1 VRGEVSF
8 AIRREREVGRAPV
21 APAERAEMGLSGLQ
35 RSAGNRAVARL
46 LSMSRVSLAREVT
59 IGAERVT
66 HGSRRVGELFDAV
79 IVPELERT
87 GHKTYGV
94 KAQLVKFV
102 RLGGPAP
109 GAPPY
114 ADMRVFGQ
122 KFMSWLAEQQRP
134 VRGGGTSPV
143 LKPFSVMG
151 MSRPNWS
158 EGLRALKGVQPGD
171 DLRHVVRNA
180 TLKTALSVEFDRLLP
195 DTRKPH
201 FTAMA
206 HELGVT
212 LRPNMPL
219 DRVVEA
225 IYKKLYLNPE
235 NLFAGPAPMNRLIG
249 FAATPVR
256 DFGEKLVD
264 MGDEAIKIAEVYGQV
279 MALIAEAAKIIS
291 DADER
296 VRLVSQVERTIK
308 EAIDSLAEDGSGE
321 APAEEA
327 GDLVADIGLNFGFDL
342 IAGRTPKDSGDIKAR
357 QERLLASET
366 DLDAFIRDGS
376 GDLLAIL
383 RRFLEPA

>member
-1 VRGEVSF
+1 
-8 AIRREREVGRAPV
+8 V
-21 APAERAEMGLSGLQ
+21 APAERAEMGVGSLQ

-46 LSMSRVSLAREVT
+46 LSMSRVSLAREIT

-114 ADMRVFGQ
+114 GDMGVFGQ
-122 KFMSWLAEQQRP
+122 KFMLWLAEQQRP

-151 MSRPNWS
+151 MSRPRWS

-180 TLKTALSVEFDRLLP
+180 KLKEALSAEFDRLSP
-195 DTRKPH
+195 DARKPR
-201 FTAMA
+201 FTTMA
-206 HELGVT
+206 RELGVAW
-212 LRPNMPL
+212 RPNMPL

-235 NLFAGPAPMNRLIG
+235 NLFAGPGPINRLIG
-249 FAATPVR
+249 FAASPVR
-256 DFGEKLVD
+256 DFGEQLVA
-264 MGDEAIKIAEVYGQV
+264 MGDQEIKIAEVYGQV
-279 MALIAEAAKIIS
+279 MALIVEAAKIIS
-291 DADER
+291 DAGKR
-296 VRLVSQVERTIK
+296 VQLVSQVEGTIK

-327 GDLVADIGLNFGFDL
+327 GELVADIGLNFGFDL
-342 IAGRTPKDSGDIKAR
+342 IAGRTPKDSDDIKAR

-366 DLDAFIRDGS
+366 ALEAFTRDGR
-376 GDLLAIL
+376 GDLLVIL